1 MHVKEESRL
10 FASSTKIYEHWCRRV
25 PEELITIIII
35 FLQFTIAFD
44 GWWRPLIVLLL
55 FFPTRS
61 FSLFFPIC
69 VWSLLLS
76 TKIGDTTLYI
86 LRTGEIDIYTR
97 VSLACELSCIAY
109 KHIEICFF
117 LLSSS
122 SHSHLCSLSSCVLM
136 CDGGGVCI
144 LIYENRSTAC
154 ARRAGA
160 RDSPFAYSSFSSPH
174 CSPFSLTARTICS
187 SYLSVR
193 GFAST

>member
-1 MHVKEESRL
+1 M
-10 FASSTKIYEHWCRRV
+10 
-25 PEELITIIII
+25 
-35 FLQFTIAFD
+35 
-44 GWWRPLIVLLL
+44 
-55 FFPTRS
+55 
-61 FSLFFPIC
+61 
-69 VWSLLLS
+69 
-76 TKIGDTTLYI
+76 
-86 LRTGEIDIYTR
+86 LRTEEIDIHTR

-160 RDSPFAYSSFSSPH
+160 RDPFLLFFFLFSILAH
-174 CSPFSLTARTICS
+174 CSHDLFFLSICPW
-187 SYLSVR
+187 VR
-193 GFAST
+193 ERIATFPLLRATLHSTTSILCVYVYVCL